1 MSDDEEHQKTDSGS
15 SNTYPIQAGQLKKG
29 SFVCIKE
36 FPCKIVDTSTSKTG
50 KHGHAKIHIVGV
62 DIFTGK
68 KYEENCPTSH
78 NMEVPNITRIEY
90 QLVDIDHDGFLSL
103 MDSNGNS
110 KNDVKLPEG
119 EEGDN
124 LKAALKQSQSDSSS
138 VLVSIL
144 TAMGQEAVAS
154 FKVEK

>member
-1 MSDDEEHQKTDSGS
+1 
-15 SNTYPIQAGQLKKG
+15 
-29 SFVCIKE
+29 
-36 FPCKIVDTSTSKTG
+36 
-50 KHGHAKIHIVGV
+50 
-62 DIFTGK
+62 
-68 KYEENCPTSH
+68 
-78 NMEVPNITRIEY
+78 MEVPNITRIEY